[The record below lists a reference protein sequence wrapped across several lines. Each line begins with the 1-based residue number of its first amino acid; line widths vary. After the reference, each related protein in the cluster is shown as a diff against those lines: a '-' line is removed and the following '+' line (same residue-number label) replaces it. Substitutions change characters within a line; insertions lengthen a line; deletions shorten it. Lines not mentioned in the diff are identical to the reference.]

1 MSRPAAKGGRGN
13 KKHAS
18 KMKKGSLLRKPKKQ
32 SLAAAHNKSKKLTAA
47 IGRNIERATGRS
59 LSQNGGDL
67 SVLKKVASAA
77 KSGGDESSKNA
88 KAPKFN
94 TKKQFRLTS

>member
-1 MSRPAAKGGRGN
+1 MFPCFGFYLV
-13 KKHAS
+13 
-18 KMKKGSLLRKPKKQ
+18 GSSSTISNDVHWSAWQIVHGFSCLISQ
-32 SLAAAHNKSKKLTAA
+32 KLTAA
-47 IGRNIERATGRS
+47 IGRNIERTTGKR

-67 SVLKKVASAA
+67 SILKKVAKAA
-77 KSGGDESSKNA
+77 KNGGDESSKIA